1 MLSGK
6 AAIVT
11 GASRGIGRGIA
22 LSLARHGANLIL
34 NATSEAGL
42 ETCSAEVLA
51 LGRRVMTVAGDIALS
66 ETAEA
71 LVQAALTEY
80 GKIDIVVN
88 CAGINQ
94 DKMLHKITDESWNR
108 VLAVNLNGT
117 FYLTRRAAIE
127 MRKQKSGRIINMSSV
142 VGIAGNAGQ
151 ANYASSKAGVI
162 GLTKAVARELAS
174 RGITVNA
181 IAPGWIDT
189 PMFHKAT
196 DNDPPRLAKIMGRIP
211 AKSVGDPMDVGMCAA
226 FLCSEAARYISG
238 TCVPVDG
245 GALIGF

>member
-22 LSLARHGANLIL
+22 LSLARHGADLIL

-42 ETCSAEVLA
+42 ETCRAEVLA

-127 MRKQKSGRIINMSSV
+127 MRKQKSGRIINMGSS
-142 VGIAGNAGQ
+142 AWMGNFGQ
-151 ANYASSKAGVI
+151 ANYAASKGGIVALTRSAALELG
-162 GLTKAVARELAS
+162 GL
-174 RGITVNA
+174 GITCNVLC
-181 IAPGWIDT
+181 PGLIE
-189 PMFHKAT
+189 T
-196 DNDPPRLAKIMGRIP
+196 DMTKGMPETVREKMLSRIP
-211 AKSVGDPMDVGMCAA
+211 SRKMGQPEDVGELAA
-226 FLCSEAARYISG
+226 FLASDAAGYING
-238 TCVPVDG
+238 EIINVGDG
-245 GALIGF
+245 FSL